1 MFTIFPGTTIIFF
14 GVLPS
19 IHLAE
24 FSWARAAFSISS
36 RGISAGS
43 FHAETSF
50 AVEGDSVSKRVF
62 FQVFFVVDRPFGIAY
77 GSIVTAGMP

>member
-24 FSWARAAFSISS
+24 FSWARAAFSIYS

-43 FHAETSF
+43 SML
-50 AVEGDSVSKRVF
+50 KRAL
-62 FQVFFVVDRPFGIAY
+62 PLKEIA
-77 GSIVTAGMP
+77 

>member
-36 RGISAGS
+36 RGISA
-43 FHAETSF
+43 
-50 AVEGDSVSKRVF
+50 VF
-62 FQVFFVVDRPFGIAY
+62 RQVLFLPFRPFGIAY